1 MHGLISLNTLEK
13 KDIGHYLS
21 LAQEM
26 EKNLCSK
33 FNIHEGKIASTLF
46 FEPSTRTNLSFQA
59 AAQRLGMGTL
69 DYSHTTSSSKKGES
83 LQDTIKIV
91 ANYSDIIIMRHS
103 KEGAAKMASEICNI
117 PVINAGDGANEHP
130 TQALIDLYTIKK
142 ELKKL
147 EGLNVCLVGDLKY
160 GRTIHSLLRPLVLF
174 GANITLVSPPQLHLE
189 KKMLDSLKKEL
200 GAQISYAD
208 SIDTSNSDVIYMTR
222 IQEERFPSKEEA
234 SALRGSYQL
243 NAQMLENAK
252 KEMIILHPLPRL
264 DEIPAEIDSSPHAK
278 YFEQAKNG
286 VPVRMAI
293 LHDCLTK

>member
-1 MHGLISLNTLEK
+1 MHGLISLNTFEK

-21 LAQEM
+21 LSQEM
-26 EKNLCSK
+26 GKNLFSK
-33 FNIHEGKIASTLF
+33 FNTHGGKIASTLF

-69 DYSHTTSSSKKGES
+69 DYSHATSSSKKGES
-83 LQDTIKIV
+83 LQDTLKIV
-91 ANYSDIIIMRHS
+91 ANYSDIIIIRHP
-103 KEGAAKMASEICNI
+103 KEGTAKMASQICDI

-142 ELKKL
+142 ELNKL
-147 EGLNVCLVGDLKY
+147 EGLNICLVGDLKY
-160 GRTIHSLLRPLVLF
+160 GRTIHSLLRPLALF
-174 GANITLVSPPQLHLE
+174 NAEITLVSPPQLRLE
-189 KKMLDSLKKEL
+189 AKMIDSLKSEL

-208 SIDTSNSDVIYMTR
+208 SIDASHADVIYMTR
-222 IQEERFPSKEEA
+222 MQKERFSSQQEA
-234 SALRGSYQL
+234 QALRALCQL
-243 NAQMLENAK
+243 TAQMLENAK

-264 DEIPAEIDSSPHAK
+264 GEIPAEIDSSPHAK